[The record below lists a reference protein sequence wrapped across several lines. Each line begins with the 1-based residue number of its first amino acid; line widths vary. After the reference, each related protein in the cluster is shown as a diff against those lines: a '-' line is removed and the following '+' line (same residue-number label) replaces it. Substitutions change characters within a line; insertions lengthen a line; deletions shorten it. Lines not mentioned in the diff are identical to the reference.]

1 MPELPEVETLV
12 RRLGPRLRG
21 RRILGFESA
30 WPRALENFTPVQAR
44 RQLAGA
50 RLVEVGR
57 RGKFFRLGTDRGL
70 WLLGHLRM
78 SGNLFLGLPGA
89 PAPRFLR
96 HRLLFEGG
104 SELQF
109 TDSRKFGRLRL
120 TEDPASDLDA
130 LGPEPLERGWT
141 SAVFWAALRRRRRQ
155 LKPLLLDQT
164 FLAGLG
170 NIYADESLHRA
181 RLHPLRNAAT
191 LKAEEVR
198 RLHAAIRRTLREA
211 IRACGSSFDFVY
223 ATLEGRPAG
232 RFQDRLRVYGRAGEP
247 CGSCGARRVVRI
259 LVAQR
264 GTHLCPGCQPAPRK
278 RSVSGRSRAGKVSR
292 TRRSGSP
299 GRRGPR

>member
-1 MPELPEVETLV
+1 M
-12 RRLGPRLRG
+12 RGLGPKLLG
-21 RRILGFESA
+21 RRILGFEST
-30 WPRALENFTPVQAR
+30 WPRALENFTPSQALR
-44 RQLAGA
+44 RLAGA

-57 RGKFFRLGTDRGL
+57 RGKFFKLGTDRGL

-89 PAPRFLR
+89 PPPRFLR
-96 HRLLFEGG
+96 HRLLFEDG

-109 TDSRKFGRLRL
+109 SDARKFGRLRL
-120 TEDPASDLDA
+120 TLAPDLDLDG
-130 LGPEPLERGWT
+130 LGPEPLSRGWT
-141 SAVFWAALRRRRRQ
+141 SGAFSAVLRGRRRQ

-191 LKAEEVR
+191 LRAEEVR

-223 ATLEGRPAG
+223 STLEGRPAG
-232 RFQDRLRVYGRAGEP
+232 RFQDQLRVYGRAGEP
-247 CGSCGARRVVRI
+247 CRSCRTAVVRI
-259 LVAQR
+259 VVAQR
-264 GTHLCPGCQPAPRK
+264 GTHLCPRCQPAPR
-278 RSVSGRSRAGKVSR
+278 RR
-292 TRRSGSP
+292 THS
-299 GRRGPR
+299 

>member
-1 MPELPEVETLV
+1 MTLPEAETAPSMPELPEVETLV

-21 RRILGFESA
+21 RRIAGFESV

-44 RQLAGA
+44 RRLGGA
-50 RLVEVGR
+50 RVVEVGR
-57 RGKFFRLGTDRGL
+57 RGKFFRLGTDQGL
-70 WLLGHLRM
+70 WILGHLRM

-89 PAPRFLR
+89 PPPRFLR

-109 TDSRKFGRLRL
+109 LDARKFGRLRL
-120 TEDPASDLDA
+120 SEDPDLDLAA

-141 SAVFWAALRRRRRQ
+141 AAVFSAALRGRRRQ

-181 RLHPLRNAAT
+181 RLHPLRNSAT
-191 LKAEEVR
+191 LRAEEVR

-223 ATLEGRPAG
+223 STLEGRPAG
-232 RFQDRLRVYGRAGEP
+232 RFQDQLRVYGRAGEP
-247 CGSCGARRVVRI
+247 CRSCGTRRVVRI
-259 LVAQR
+259 VVAQR
-264 GTHLCPGCQPAPRK
+264 GTHLCPRCQRAPR
-278 RSVSGRSRAGKVSR
+278 RR
-292 TRRSGSP
+292 THS
-299 GRRGPR
+299 